1 MVLAASTKRV
11 SNMKAKGF
19 TLLEVMIAITIF
31 ALVASTLSQ
40 TTSVSV
46 DNQLRL
52 EERMIASWLA
62 ENQIIEL
69 RSLPWQDIKDSQK
82 EVEMAS
88 QKWQL
93 ITKIKP
99 QKKFG
104 GIAIPLDIKR
114 AEVSVHKNNG
124 QNGSPIITLSA
135 YLANETLE

>member
-1 MVLAASTKRV
+1 
-11 SNMKAKGF
+11 MKAKGF

-88 QKWQL
+88 QKWQV
-93 ITKIKP
+93 ITKIKA

-114 AEVSVHKNNG
+114 AEVSVHKNND

>member
-1 MVLAASTKRV
+1 
-11 SNMKAKGF
+11 MKAKGF

-88 QKWQL
+88 QKWQV
-93 ITKIKP
+93 ITKIKA